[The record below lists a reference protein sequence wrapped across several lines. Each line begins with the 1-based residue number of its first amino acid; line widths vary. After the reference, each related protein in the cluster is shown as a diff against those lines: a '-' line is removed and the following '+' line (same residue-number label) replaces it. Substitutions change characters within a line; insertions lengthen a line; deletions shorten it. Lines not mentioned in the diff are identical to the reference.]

1 MKKLAILL
9 FATVLFSSCSE
20 KAFLTGSILSTV
32 KANNIPLKKIQF
44 FNDNGI
50 VLERE
55 LSSSDANVKAGVL
68 VIKNGKSINR
78 ITLDKQ
84 TPGALVKEE
93 GDKLLVSFDEGAKE
107 SNSLIFVPVSGEN
120 GDSYYQLV
128 DENGNTSFSR
138 LSFDG
143 NKYLVYSLG
152 NKFDVSSKSVTKP
165 PRVRLKIMKSSLSG
179 LKVNSTRMKGNKV
192 Q

>member
-1 MKKLAILL
+1 MKKLAIFV
-9 FATVLFSSCSE
+9 FASILFSSCSQQE
-20 KAFLTGSILSTV
+20 FLTGSILATV
-32 KANNIPLKKIQF
+32 KANNIPLEKIQF
-44 FNDNGI
+44 FNDNGL

-55 LSSSDANVKAGVL
+55 MSSSDANVKAGVL
-68 VIKNGKSINR
+68 VVKNGKSINR

-84 TPGALVKEE
+84 TPGALVKVD

-107 SNSLIFVPVSGEN
+107 SNSLSFIPVSGEN

-138 LSFDG
+138 LNFEG

-152 NKFDVSSKSVTKP
+152 NKLDLSSKAVTKS
-165 PRVRLKIMKSSLSG
+165 PRVRLKIMKSSLNG
-179 LKVNSTRMKGNKV
+179 LKVNTKRMKGNRV